1 VAPKTPGGRWV
12 CFLFLPFA
20 VIFVFTQLSQLAA
33 ILLGKSEDSKLKA
46 LLEVDLSLEALLNM
60 DTDGDGEVIRY

>member
-1 VAPKTPGGRWV
+1 
-12 CFLFLPFA
+12 LPFA

-60 DTDGDGEVIRY
+60 DTDGDGEVIQY